1 MKSIFFI
8 MSIIC
13 FSYAKAK
20 EIYIGST
27 PATSATVRS
36 FLGIPITDSVDFIKW
51 KFVIAG
57 DDYFLQC
64 QYGVGKPNT
73 DGFIN
78 DGNKIELK
86 GKMTRDKNYYFLY
99 SGNKTLGV
107 LQLNNNLLHF
117 LNFDKSLLKGNG
129 GWSYTINKENP
140 SSTDQVNIFSKQISL
155 KDSFAFEG
163 RTPCWNFGL
172 IHPGSACIKM
182 KWYVIL
188 YADPKTNK
196 PTTYH
201 LNGNNKREGGV
212 KGSWQILRGKDG
224 RTIYQLNSDKKNDS
238 IYLLK
243 LDENILVF
251 TDVAGN
257 LLVGDKNFSFT
268 LSKRW

>member
-1 MKSIFFI
+1 MKLIF
-8 MSIIC
+8 SIISVIY
-13 FSYAKAK
+13 FSYAEAK

-27 PATSATVRS
+27 PATNTTVRS
-36 FLGIPITDSVDFIKW
+36 FLGIPIADSVDFIKW
-51 KFVIAG
+51 KLVIAR
-57 DDYFLQC
+57 DDYFLQY
-64 QYGVGKPNT
+64 QYGISKPNT

-78 DGNKIELK
+78 DGKKVELK
-86 GKMTRDKNYYFLY
+86 GKITKDKNYYFLH
-99 SGNKTLGV
+99 SENKTLGV

-117 LNFDKSLLKGNG
+117 LNPDKSLLKGNG
-129 GWSYTINKENP
+129 GWSYTINKENA
-140 SSTDQVNIFSKQISL
+140 SSTDQVNILSKQLSL

-172 IHPGSACIKM
+172 IHPSPACIKM
-182 KWYVIL
+182 KWYVVL

-201 LNGNNKREGGV
+201 LNGNNRREGGV
-212 KGSWQILRGKDG
+212 RGSWQIIRGKDG
-224 RTIYQLNSDKKNDS
+224 RIIYQLGSDKDS

-243 LDENILVF
+243 FDENILVF
-251 TDVAGN
+251 TDVTGN